1 MQVFASIGDGSDFTA
16 RTHWALEGGQG
27 VQESTFLH
35 LIARFRWRFTH
46 CTLQQYGY
54 AANVPCPASAGELRF
69 TVNYHHRADQ
79 AGIAFAT
86 PAPDQV
92 KLFICW
98 HSISHRAAPSNRP
111 SSHAT
116 QHSDTQGRPNQPFFP
131 KSSQPSSSGLWH
143 PEPNQASAATTKWTD
158 KPLAPALL
166 ARPRRAQG
174 SSSESRVAPVLTVV
188 R

>member
-46 CTLQQYGY
+46 CALQQYGY

-111 SSHAT
+111 WHGT

-143 PEPNQASAATTKWTD
+143 PEPNQASAATTKWTV